1 MRIEDQ
7 ILNKDSTLKAALK
20 KMSLSGTKCLIV
32 TNKEDKFLGTLS
44 DGDLRKAILKD
55 SNLDTPITKIFNSDS
70 FYILKQD
77 LNYDSIK
84 EVFIEKQFDVIPII
98 NEDKTVHKIIS
109 WKEVFSDKP
118 EKRSLDLPIV
128 IMAGGKGSRLEPF
141 TNVLPKPLI
150 PINDTKT
157 VIEHIIGTFLE
168 AGASLFYISI
178 NFKGKIINCLLYT
191 SPSPRDRG

>member
-1 MRIEDQ
+1 MGIEDQ

-70 FYILKQD
+70 FFILKQD

-109 WKEVFSDKP
+109 WKEVFQ
-118 EKRSLDLPIV
+118 
-128 IMAGGKGSRLEPF
+128 
-141 TNVLPKPLI
+141 
-150 PINDTKT
+150 INQRKN
-157 VIEHIIGTFLE
+157 L
-168 AGASLFYISI
+168 
-178 NFKGKIINCLLYT
+178 
-191 SPSPRDRG
+191 